1 MAPRARAA
9 STPDRHRT
17 ADDLD
22 ATHDPGP
29 EVARARL
36 EGAAL
41 DDAATEPL
49 AGPEGHRI
57 RVGTASWTDP
67 TMTAAGVF
75 YPADASTAEDRLG
88 YYASRFPVV
97 EVDATYYALPSR
109 RLSELWVERT
119 PPDFVF
125 DIKGHALLTG
135 QPTETKRLPKALRE
149 ALPATLAS
157 KPRLYA
163 KDLPG
168 SLLAEVWEQFA
179 DGLAPLAQAGQ
190 LGAVFLQYPKWFFTS
205 SENRDAIREAKAAL
219 APFGLPVAV
228 EFRNQSWLNEKNA
241 ERTLRFL
248 EDEHVSL
255 VMVDGPQGFKS
266 SMPPVVAVTAPEL
279 AIVRFH
285 GRRTATWEAMGGLP
299 TVERFRYLYDEDELR
314 EWVPRVVE
322 ASGGAEDTH
331 VLMNNCYANYGSTN
345 ARELA
350 AMLERELATAGEPP

>member
-1 MAPRARAA
+1 MPPRTRAA
-9 STPDRHRT
+9 AVPADHRP

-22 ATHDPGP
+22 PTHDPGP
-29 EVARARL
+29 DTARERVERA
-36 EGAAL
+36 GL
-41 DDAATEPL
+41 DDSATEPL
-49 AGPEGHRI
+49 EGPTGHRI

-75 YPADASTAEDRLG
+75 YPSSADTAEERLG

-97 EVDATYYALPSR
+97 EVDATYYALPTR

-125 DIKGHALLTG
+125 DIKAHALLTG
-135 QPTETKRLPKALRE
+135 QPTETKRLPKVIRE
-149 ALPATLAS
+149 ALPPTVAD
-157 KPRLYA
+157 KPRVYA

-168 SLLAEVWEQFA
+168 EVLAEVWHQFA
-179 DGLAPLAQAGQ
+179 DGLAPLAEHGQ

-219 APFGLPVAV
+219 EPYGLTVAV
-228 EFRNQSWLNEKNA
+228 EFRNATWFNEKNA

-248 EDEHVSL
+248 TDEGIPL
-255 VMVDGPQGFKS
+255 VMIDGPQGFKS
-266 SMPPVVAVTAPEL
+266 SVPPVVAATSPSL
-279 AIVRFH
+279 AVVRFH
-285 GRRTATWEAMGGLP
+285 GRRTATWEDMKGRA

-314 EWVPRVVE
+314 EWVPRVLE

-350 AMLERELATAGEPP
+350 AMLAEELASAANG